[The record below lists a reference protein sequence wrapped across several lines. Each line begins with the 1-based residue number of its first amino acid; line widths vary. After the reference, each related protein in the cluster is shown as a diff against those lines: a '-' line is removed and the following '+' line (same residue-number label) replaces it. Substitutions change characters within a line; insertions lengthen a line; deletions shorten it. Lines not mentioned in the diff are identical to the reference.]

1 MIKEILI
8 TGGCGYVGTELT
20 KDLLNNNFRVRV
32 IDSQWYGNFLI
43 KHKNLKLIKKDI
55 RNINFEDVKGVSHVI
70 HLASISNDPS
80 SEINPK
86 LSWEVGPLATLR
98 LLNFSKRAK
107 ILKFIYASSGSVY
120 GLSKKKKVDE
130 STELLPISD
139 YNKQKMVTEKIVEN
153 FSNFFTTII
162 LRPATI
168 CGNSSRLRLDLTV
181 NLLTYQAYKKGIIKV
196 FGGSQVRP
204 NLHISDM
211 VECYKF
217 CIKKKLNGI
226 FNVGFENLSVL
237 QIAKII
243 KKKRIVK

>member
-98 LLNFSKRAK
+98 LLNFS
-107 ILKFIYASSGSVY
+107 
-120 GLSKKKKVDE
+120 
-130 STELLPISD
+130 
-139 YNKQKMVTEKIVEN
+139 
-153 FSNFFTTII
+153 
-162 LRPATI
+162 
-168 CGNSSRLRLDLTV
+168 
-181 NLLTYQAYKKGIIKV
+181 
-196 FGGSQVRP
+196 
-204 NLHISDM
+204 
-211 VECYKF
+211 
-217 CIKKKLNGI
+217 
-226 FNVGFENLSVL
+226 
-237 QIAKII
+237 
-243 KKKRIVK
+243 